1 MSVKLL
7 NNLKMENPIKQP
19 KTAYLTIDDS
29 PSTSFS
35 QKMNYLYE
43 KKVSAI
49 FFCIGQLLEK
59 HPEPIIEA
67 IQKGFPIAN
76 HSYTH
81 PHFSN
86 ISIEQAEEE
95 IQKTD
100 AIIENLYQKAGV
112 ERSQKWF
119 RFPYGDK
126 GDKQYG
132 RVLAQPFS
140 IKKLWQKRDEKRRT
154 AIQNILKKYGY
165 SQPDFKSI
173 SYPYMRKAG
182 LFEEADW
189 HWTFDIMEWAT
200 FEQKPTLGVANFSKI
215 VERLHSENP
224 PDCRG
229 KIGKE
234 KRWLASNI
242 PEIILL
248 HDHLETDNIFNEII
262 DELEQLPLVF
272 SGFEN
277 L

>member
-1 MSVKLL
+1 M
-7 NNLKMENPIKQP
+7 NYPDRQP

-29 PSTSFS
+29 PSTSFP

-43 KKVSAI
+43 RNIPAI
-49 FFCIGQLLEK
+49 FFCIGQLLEQ
-59 HPEPIIEA
+59 HPAPIIEA

-76 HSYTH
+76 HSYSH

-86 ISIEQAEEE
+86 ISIEQADEE
-95 IQKTD
+95 IRKTD
-100 AIIENLYQKAGV
+100 KIIEELYQKAGI
-112 ERSQKWF
+112 ERLQKWF

-132 RVLAQPFS
+132 RVLEQPFS
-140 IKKLWQKRDEKRRT
+140 IKNLWQKRDKKRRT
-154 AIQNILKKYGY
+154 AIQDILKKYGY
-165 SQPDFKSI
+165 SQPSFESI

-200 FEQKPTLGVANFSKI
+200 FEQKPTLGVADFSKI
-215 VERLHSENP
+215 KERLHSENP

-229 KIGKE
+229 KIGQE
-234 KRWLASNI
+234 KRWLASDVS
-242 PEIILL
+242 EIILL
-248 HDHLETDNIFNEII
+248 HDHLETDAIFNGIV
-262 DELEQLPLVF
+262 DELGRLPLRF
-272 SGFEN
+272 MGFEN

>member
-1 MSVKLL
+1 MDYP
-7 NNLKMENPIKQP
+7 NRKQ

-29 PSTSFS
+29 PSASFS

-43 KKVSAI
+43 KNIPAI
-49 FFCIGQLLEK
+49 FFCIGQLLEQY
-59 HPEPIIEA
+59 PEPIIEA

-76 HSYTH
+76 HSFTH

-86 ISIEQAEEE
+86 IGIEQAEEE
-95 IQKTD
+95 IRKTD
-100 AIIENLYQKAGV
+100 EIIDDLYQKSGV
-112 ERSQKWF
+112 KRSQKWF

-132 RVLAQPFS
+132 RVLEQPFS
-140 IKKLWQKRDEKRRT
+140 IKNLWQKRDTKRRR

-165 SQPDFKSI
+165 TQPSFESI

-182 LFEEADW
+182 LFKETDW

-200 FEQKPTLGVANFSKI
+200 FEQKPTLGIDDFSKI
-215 VERLHSENP
+215 VARLHSENP

-229 KIGKE
+229 KIGTE
-234 KRWLASNI
+234 KRWLASDV

-248 HDHLETDNIFNEII
+248 HDHLKTDGIFNGII
-262 DELEQLPLVF
+262 DELGKLPLH
-272 SGFEN
+272 FEDFDE